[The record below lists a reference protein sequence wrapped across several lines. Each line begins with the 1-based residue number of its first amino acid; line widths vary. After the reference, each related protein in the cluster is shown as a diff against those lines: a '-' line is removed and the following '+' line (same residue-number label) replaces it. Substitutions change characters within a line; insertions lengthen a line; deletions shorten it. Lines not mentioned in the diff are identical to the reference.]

1 MVNKNRVLMYKKIT
15 DTASLLFLG
24 YNKQEICEKLGI
36 SSRTFSDYEK
46 RMREMGLLKKDRD
59 SDDPIITKIDF
70 ELLGI
75 MSNGIEIILSD
86 NEVSVF
92 MPCGPKEC

>member
-1 MVNKNRVLMYKKIT
+1 MVNENRVLMYKKIT

-24 YNKQEICEKLGI
+24 YNQQEICEKLGI
-36 SSRTFSDYEK
+36 SPHTFSGYEK
-46 RMREMGLLKKDRD
+46 RMREMGLLKKNRN

-75 MSNGIEIILSD
+75 MSNGIKVILCD
-86 NEVSVF
+86 NEVSVV